1 MWKRRFESTSVIL
14 QHLNLS
20 SWIAVQ
26 IDDLAFE
33 TTHWI
38 RLNEINDFKQ
48 LFRLGTLGFV
58 YEYVQE
64 HFLNFFT
71 LELQLCSLISSTPAS
86 TAGIQRCVWKR
97 VRDFKKRKH
106 RSLTSSVLR
115 WCSSPI
121 LQHLWQKNKE
131 NKVIK
136 INTYAHASSSER
148 KASSQSLFF
157 FSVSLS
163 TNALP
168 VLWMCVCSLYF
179 Q

>member
-48 LFRLGTLGFV
+48 LFRLGSLGFV

-64 HFLNFFT
+64 HFHFRIAAVPSYHPHQRQ
-71 LELQLCSLISSTPAS
+71 QLAF
-86 TAGIQRCVWKR
+86 
-97 VRDFKKRKH
+97 RD
-106 RSLTSSVLR
+106 V
-115 WCSSPI
+115 
-121 LQHLWQKNKE
+121 
-131 NKVIK
+131 
-136 INTYAHASSSER
+136 SER
-148 KASSQSLFF
+148 E
-157 FSVSLS
+157 
-163 TNALP
+163 
-168 VLWMCVCSLYF
+168 
-179 Q
+179 